1 MVNISLNEDL
11 PSARKAA
18 IITMIMFFQKKSKL
32 IIKEQS
38 RFRNMRGT
46 SDNLLF
52 MTQKIQECL
61 NRKKKVCG
69 IFFDISKNFDKVWHA
84 GLIYKLIYLGVPVYI
99 IRVIKNCLSDRLFKV
114 KVNDTFSRSHSIS
127 CSVPQGSVLFLVF
140 IGDLTS
146 SV

>member
-1 MVNISLNEDL
+1 
-11 PSARKAA
+11 
-18 IITMIMFFQKKSKL
+18 
-32 IIKEQS
+32 
-38 RFRNMRGT
+38 MRGT

-99 IRVIKNCLSDRLFKV
+99 IRVIKNCRLFKV

-127 CSVPQGSVLFLVF
+127 CFVPQGSVLFLVF

-146 SV
+146 SVLLQECQLFCSFWGRLEFNFLF